1 MPVKALYPG
10 TFDPPTNG
18 HVDLIQRGSKLFD
31 HLTVAILV
39 NPVKNPLFT
48 VEERVEMLEE
58 VTGPLGNV
66 SVATFDGLMVE
77 FARKVGAAA
86 VLRGIRAIS
95 DYEHEF
101 QMALMNRRLAPDVET
116 VFLAA
121 GGTLLVCELADGE
134 GSFQLWRRHQR
145 AGAAERGEEAARAD
159 QERRVTEWRPRARRP
174 QAELCAQSEICQ
186 DGRDMTV
193 TAPAKVFAD
202 RIGRIEVS
210 ATMAV
215 AAEAAKLRA
224 QGANLVDFGAG
235 EPHFATPRHIKDAA
249 IAAIEANFTRYTVV
263 PGIPDVR
270 KAIVERHACD
280 FGSDYTIDEAVFTSG
295 GKLALFN
302 TIQVLVDHGDEVI
315 LPVPYWVSFKDIIQ
329 YAGGTVVFLET
340 SEAES
345 FRITADAIEQAITPR
360 TKAIILNSPSN
371 PAGSVVSAGDLERI
385 VHLAHDRGIFLLLDE
400 CYVYLNYAGKPV
412 SGGSFTWAKEHIVIL
427 GSLSKTYSMTGWRAG
442 YALAAKPVAANL
454 SKLQSQSTSNATSFV
469 QKAAIAALSGSQEC
483 VAEFRAEFIELRDY
497 MLAALKKIPG
507 VTCTKP
513 EGAFYVYPNISAYLG
528 KGGIRTATELATRL
542 LHEGHVVT
550 VPGEAFGTA
559 EHVRISYPVTRENID
574 EGTRRMGEFLTGLK

>member
-1 MPVKALYPG
+1 
-10 TFDPPTNG
+10 
-18 HVDLIQRGSKLFD
+18 
-31 HLTVAILV
+31 
-39 NPVKNPLFT
+39 
-48 VEERVEMLEE
+48 
-58 VTGPLGNV
+58 
-66 SVATFDGLMVE
+66 
-77 FARKVGAAA
+77 
-86 VLRGIRAIS
+86 
-95 DYEHEF
+95 
-101 QMALMNRRLAPDVET
+101 
-116 VFLAA
+116 
-121 GGTLLVCELADGE
+121 
-134 GSFQLWRRHQR
+134 
-145 AGAAERGEEAARAD
+145 
-159 QERRVTEWRPRARRP
+159 
-174 QAELCAQSEICQ
+174 
-186 DGRDMTV
+186 MTV
-193 TAPAKVFAD
+193 TAPQKVFAD

-235 EPHFATPRHIKDAA
+235 EPHFATPRPIKDAA

-263 PGIPDVR
+263 PGIPEVR

-280 FGSDYTIDEAVFTSG
+280 FGTDYAIDEAVFTAG

-302 TIQVLVDHGDEVI
+302 AIQVLVDHGDEVI

-329 YAGGTVVFLET
+329 YAGGTVVYLET

-345 FRITADAIEQAITPR
+345 FRITANAIERAITPR

-371 PAGSVVSAGDLERI
+371 PAGSVVSSEDLKRI
-385 VHLAHDRGIFLLLDE
+385 VHLAHERGIFLLLDE
-400 CYVYLNYAGKPV
+400 CYAYLNYAGKPV

-442 YALAAKPVAANL
+442 FALASKPVAANL

-469 QKAAIAALSGSQEC
+469 QKAAIAALTGSQEC
-483 VAEFRAEFIELRDY
+483 VAEFRAEFIDLRDY
-497 MLAALKKIPG
+497 MLAALRKIPG

-542 LHEGHVVT
+542 LHEAHVVT
-550 VPGEAFGTA
+550 VPGEAFGTG
-559 EHVRISYPVTRENID
+559 EHIRISYPVTKQNID

>member
-1 MPVKALYPG
+1 
-10 TFDPPTNG
+10 
-18 HVDLIQRGSKLFD
+18 
-31 HLTVAILV
+31 
-39 NPVKNPLFT
+39 
-48 VEERVEMLEE
+48 
-58 VTGPLGNV
+58 
-66 SVATFDGLMVE
+66 
-77 FARKVGAAA
+77 
-86 VLRGIRAIS
+86 
-95 DYEHEF
+95 
-101 QMALMNRRLAPDVET
+101 
-116 VFLAA
+116 
-121 GGTLLVCELADGE
+121 
-134 GSFQLWRRHQR
+134 
-145 AGAAERGEEAARAD
+145 
-159 QERRVTEWRPRARRP
+159 
-174 QAELCAQSEICQ
+174 
-186 DGRDMTV
+186 MTV
-193 TAPAKVFAD
+193 TTPSKVFTD

-235 EPHFATPRHIKDAA
+235 EPHFSTPRHIKDAA
-249 IAAIEANFTRYTVV
+249 IAAIDANFTRYTVV

-280 FGSDYTIDEAVFTSG
+280 FGSDYSIDEAIFTTG

-329 YAGGTVVFLET
+329 YAGGKVVYLET

-345 FRITADAIEQAITPR
+345 FRITADAIERAITPR

-371 PAGSVVSAGDLERI
+371 PAGSVVTAEDLERI

-412 SGGSFTWAKEHIVIL
+412 SGGSFTWAKEHIVVL
-427 GSLSKTYSMTGWRAG
+427 GSLSKTYAMTGWRAG
-442 YALAAKPVAANL
+442 FALASKPVIANL

-483 VAEFRAEFIELRDY
+483 VAEFRAEFADLRDY
-497 MLAALKKIPG
+497 MLAKVTAIPG
-507 VTCTKP
+507 VTCTRP

-550 VPGEAFGTA
+550 VPGEAFGTR
-559 EHVRISYPVTRENID
+559 EHVRISYPVTKANID